1 MHVIRGAVDGVPRS
15 TVCPP
20 ATPAVFRRSKLGIR
34 GLGTRGPAGGGVTN
48 EDDRLSRNNDIK
60 KPKRIHLLG
69 NKSAPAYISP
79 ENLLAHWNH
88 DMQVTN
94 LPGALLC
101 GERAGGQAEAAAALV
116 ENA

>member
-1 MHVIRGAVDGVPRS
+1 MGWVP
-15 TVCPP
+15 VG
-20 ATPAVFRRSKLGIR
+20 RR
-34 GLGTRGPAGGGVTN
+34 GGGVTN